1 VACGIS
7 FPELHMG
14 DPIASDGRLVE
25 RMAAGDSVAHG
36 ELAARHQ
43 LSVYAQVY
51 AILIDPTAA
60 EQVVVETF
68 DHAWRSARAFN
79 AAAGSPLAW
88 LSEIA
93 RELAQRRKR
102 TPTNT

>member
-1 VACGIS
+1 MRD
-7 FPELHMG
+7 L
-14 DPIASDGRLVE
+14 IASDGRLVE
-25 RMAAGDSVAHG
+25 RMAAGDCVAQR

>member
-1 VACGIS
+1 
-7 FPELHMG
+7 MR
-14 DPIASDGRLVE
+14 DPISSDRRLVE
-25 RMAAGDSVAHG
+25 RIAAGDPVAHR
-36 ELAARHQ
+36 ELTARHR

-51 AILIDPTAA
+51 VMLIDPIAA

-68 DHAWRSARAFN
+68 EHAWRSARAYN

-88 LSEIA
+88 LSDIA

-102 TPTNT
+102 RSTNP

>member
-1 VACGIS
+1 MRD
-7 FPELHMG
+7 H
-14 DPIASDGRLVE
+14 IASDGRLVE
-25 RMAAGDSVAHG
+25 RMAAGDSVAHR

-51 AILIDPTAA
+51 AIPIDPTAA

>member
-1 VACGIS
+1 
-7 FPELHMG
+7 
-14 DPIASDGRLVE
+14 
-25 RMAAGDSVAHG
+25 
-36 ELAARHQ
+36 
-43 LSVYAQVY
+43 
-51 AILIDPTAA
+51 
-60 EQVVVETF
+60 VETF

-102 TPTNT
+102 TPTST

>member
-1 VACGIS
+1 
-7 FPELHMG
+7 
-14 DPIASDGRLVE
+14 
-25 RMAAGDSVAHG
+25 MAAGDSVAQR

-79 AAAGSPLAW
+79 AAASSPLAW

-102 TPTNT
+102 TPTTT